1 MRVDGVKMEPGISKM
16 EEDRVKREHV
26 ENMLEEERD
35 GVCMCVEYSKVHN
48 LCDQLCIISVF

>member
-1 MRVDGVKMEPGISKM
+1 MGVDGVKMEPDVSKM

-35 GVCMCVEYSKVHN
+35 GLCVYV
-48 LCDQLCIISVF
+48 